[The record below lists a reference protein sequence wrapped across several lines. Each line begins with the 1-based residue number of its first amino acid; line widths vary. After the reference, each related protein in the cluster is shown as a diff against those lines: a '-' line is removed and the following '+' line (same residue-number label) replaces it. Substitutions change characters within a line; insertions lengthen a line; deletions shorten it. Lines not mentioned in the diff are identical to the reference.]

1 MSVNIADVSKVA
13 LLKAL
18 WISSK
23 PAAFFTFSGAIPPS
37 FNEAEAITAVKSFID
52 YFCGRLIKTDIS
64 GDTAD
69 PSGYDRDFGSGAFQL
84 VVDSM

>member
-1 MSVNIADVSKVA
+1 MSINIAGINKVA
-13 LLKAL
+13 LKAL

-23 PAAFFTFSGAIPPS
+23 PAAFFTFSGAMSPP
-37 FNEAEAITAVKSFID
+37 FNEADAITAVTSYID

-64 GDTAD
+64 GDIAN
-69 PSGYDRDFGSGAFQL
+69 PWGYDRDFGSGAFQR